1 MMTEPVSVRVI
12 KQTGKERERETVRR
26 MTNDGEEGAEREG
39 IIKRHCCLEC
49 RDRLATGWAARCSN
63 PGVEG
68 RDFPHPSRPAPG
80 AHPASCTMG
89 TGSFPGVKRPG
100 RDEHPPQSSAE
111 VKVRVELYI
120 CSLSG
125 TSWRCYRVE
134 LYLECGGKGH
144 CCKAHRFVRSY
155 PGFTRS
161 SF

>member
-1 MMTEPVSVRVI
+1 M
-12 KQTGKERERETVRR
+12 RR

-125 TSWRCYRVE
+125 NSWPVIGLKYIWSAGERGTVVKHIA
-134 LYLECGGKGH
+134 LLEVTLVSP
-144 CCKAHRFVRSY
+144 VRPSE
-155 PGFTRS
+155 RNNMK
-161 SF
+161 